1 MAEYEGRQPLI
12 HLQTAWWAHYIGD
25 LAAWTGAALAG
36 RWQYRRWPEDTQ
48 RLANIKGASYYV
60 TLAMGALMGAWL
72 FGSANSLRS
81 IVSAPSHSVAGALA
95 GGIAG
100 VELWKWRMG
109 IRYSTG
115 TAFVLSLAV
124 GIALGRLGCLFSGLP
139 DFTYGA
145 PTSMPWGVD
154 LGDGVARHPVQF
166 YETLAMALFAIAWPM
181 VRMHGTSWARDHAFH
196 ALIIYYAAQRFA
208 WEFLKP
214 YPPLVGSL
222 NIFHLLTLGMMVYG
236 IVWWRRGD
244 DGAVRAQ

>member
-1 MAEYEGRQPLI
+1 MI
-12 HLQTAWWAHYIGD
+12 HLPTAWWAHYIGD
-25 LAAWTGAALAG
+25 LVAWTGAALAG
-36 RWQYRRWPEDTQ
+36 RWQYRQWPEDAA
-48 RLANIKGASYYV
+48 RLAGIKGASYYV
-60 TLAMGALMGAWL
+60 TLALGALLGAWL
-72 FGSANSLRS
+72 FGSLNSLRS
-81 IVSAPSHSVAGALA
+81 LAAAPSHSVAGALA

-145 PTSMPWGVD
+145 PTSVPWSVD
-154 LGDGVARHPVQF
+154 LGDGVPRHPVQL
-166 YETLAMALFAIAWPM
+166 YETLAMALFAVVWPLARLRGQAW
-181 VRMHGTSWARDHAFH
+181 ACDHAFH

-214 YPPLVGSL
+214 YPPLVGPL
-222 NIFHLLTLGMMVYG
+222 NVFHLLALGMVVYG

-244 DGAVRAQ
+244 SGANARQ